1 MTTPFADLEKL
12 VSAEVDAL
20 MGEPTRIF
28 RKVSGQYF
36 SRSADGGRADID
48 AVGVVDYNPIPARPK
63 DQGQYDGFQAGLAAD
78 KIHVSYTDSRFASR
92 DEWPAD
98 GDEILLLDPSRRG
111 TRLRITRAD
120 PDDSAASSASVCQHE
135 PD

>member
-12 VSAEVDAL
+12 VSVEVDAL
-20 MGEPTRIF
+20 MGELTRVV

-48 AVGVVDYNPIPARPK
+48 VIGVVDYNPIMARPK
-63 DQGQYDGFQAGLAAD
+63 DQGQYDGFQPGLAAD

-92 DEWPAD
+92 DAWPVD
-98 GDEILLLDPSRRG
+98 GDEIWLLDP
-111 TRLRITRAD
+111 TRSGVKLRVTRSD
-120 PDDSAASSASVCQHE
+120 PDELGRIVCICV
-135 PD
+135 PA